1 MATAQT
7 PGFFGD
13 RPGRGRPVGAEIG
26 AHPARIASMV
36 VGIVFALVGA
46 AGFIPGLVDDFDAMT
61 AATDDSQAELFG
73 IFQVSV
79 LHNIVHL
86 AFGVL
91 GLVAARTVGA
101 ARAYLIGGGLLYLAL
116 TLYGALIDL
125 TSDWNF
131 LPFDEA
137 DNWLHL
143 GLGAGMVLLG
153 LLTAGDRRRAWDR

>member
-1 MATAQT
+1 M
-7 PGFFGD
+7 
-13 RPGRGRPVGAEIG
+13 GADIG

-36 VGIVFALVGA
+36 VGVVFLLVGI

-61 AATDDSQAELFG
+61 GATTDSESELFG
-73 IFQVSV
+73 LFQVSV

-91 GLVAARTVGA
+91 GIVAARTVGA
-101 ARAYLIGGGLLYLAL
+101 SRAFLVGGGLLYLAL

-125 TSDWNF
+125 ASDWNF
-131 LPFDEA
+131 LPFNEA

-153 LLTAGDRRRAWDR
+153 LLTAGDRWDRRSVSPR